1 MARRGGAGI
10 TIGDVAR
17 EAGVS
22 ISTVSRIVN
31 GEYGAAAEE
40 TRARIFA
47 AIDQL
52 GYLPNGAARSLKTG
66 RSRMIGVLLAD
77 IEHPYWNTVLG
88 GVNEVCSRLGYGA
101 LVSSAGEDPNVE
113 DSYLRMFRSQ
123 QVAGILLNPTQADE
137 KTIARWAKLDL
148 PVVMLDRTL
157 PGLPFALVAADN
169 AAGVRAATQHLLHLG
184 HREIGFVSW
193 RLGAYAN
200 RRERLDGYLQALQD
214 ASIETRANTIAF
226 ADVGWQDGVRASL
239 ELLDRA
245 DRPTAVVS
253 GNAMLNLQVLAA
265 AKHLGLRVPED
276 LSVVGFDD
284 SPWDDL
290 VDPPLTTV
298 ATPARDIGVVAAELL
313 LENTDKGASILGVER
328 RLPTRLVIRQSST
341 HPPSRHQSQ

>member
-1 MARRGGAGI
+1 MARRRSAGI

-31 GEYGAAAEE
+31 GEHGAAAEE

-77 IEHPYWNTVLG
+77 IAHPYWNTVLG
-88 GVNEVCSRLGYGA
+88 GVNDACSRLGYGA
-101 LVSSAGEDPNVE
+101 LVSSAGEDANVE
-113 DSYLRMFRSQ
+113 DRYLRMFRSQ
-123 QVAGILLNPTQADE
+123 QIAGLLLNPTQADE
-137 KTIARWAKLDL
+137 ETITRWAKLDL
-148 PVVMLDRTL
+148 PVVMVDRTL
-157 PGLPFALVAADN
+157 PGLPFALVAAQN
-169 AAGVRAATQHLLHLG
+169 SEGVCAATQHLLDLG

-193 RLGAYAN
+193 TLGSYEN
-200 RRERLDGYLQALQD
+200 RRERLAGYLQALRE
-214 ASIETRANTIAF
+214 ASITPRDENIAF
-226 ADVGWQDGVRASL
+226 AEVGWQDGVRASL

-265 AKHLGLRVPED
+265 AKQLDLRVPQD

-298 ATPARDIGVVAAELL
+298 ATPAREIGVVATELL
-313 LENTDKGASILGVER
+313 LESIDRGTSTVGVER
-328 RLPTRLVIRQSST
+328 RLPTRLVIRQSSA
-341 HPPSRHQSQ
+341 PPPA

>member
-1 MARRGGAGI
+1 MARRGSAGV

-77 IEHPYWNTVLG
+77 IAHPYWNTVLG
-88 GVNEVCSRLGYGA
+88 GVNDACSRLGYGA
-101 LVSSAGEDPNVE
+101 LVSSAGEDASVE
-113 DSYLRMFRSQ
+113 DRYLRMFRSQ
-123 QVAGILLNPTQADE
+123 QVAGLLLNPTQADE
-137 KTIARWAKLDL
+137 ETISRWAKLDL
-148 PVVMLDRTL
+148 PVVMVDRTL
-157 PGLPFALVAADN
+157 PGLPFALVAAEN
-169 AAGVRAATQHLLHLG
+169 AEGVCAATQHLIALG
-184 HREIGFVSW
+184 HRKIGFVSW
-193 RLGAYAN
+193 TLGSYAN
-200 RRERLDGYLQALQD
+200 RRERLAGYLQALREAD
-214 ASIETRANTIAF
+214 IEARDENIAF
-226 ADVGWQDGVRASL
+226 AEVGWQDGVRASL
-239 ELLDRA
+239 ELLGRS

-265 AKHLGLRVPED
+265 AKQLGLRVPQD

-298 ATPARDIGVVAAELL
+298 ATPAREIGVVAAELL
-313 LENTDKGASILGVER
+313 LESVDQGTSILGVER
-328 RLPTRLVIRQSST
+328 RLPTRLVIRKSSA
-341 HPPSRHQSQ
+341 PSPG

>member
-1 MARRGGAGI
+1 MARRGSAGI

-77 IEHPYWNTVLG
+77 IAHPYWNTVLG
-88 GVNEVCSRLGYGA
+88 GVNDACSRLGYGA
-101 LVSSAGEDPNVE
+101 LVSSAGEDASVE
-113 DSYLRMFRSQ
+113 DNYLRMFRSQ

-137 KTIARWAKLDL
+137 ETIARWAKLDL

-157 PGLPFALVAADN
+157 PGLPFALVAAEN
-169 AAGVRAATQHLLHLG
+169 SEGVRAATQHLLQLG
-184 HREIGFVSW
+184 HRDIGFVSW
-193 RLGAYAN
+193 TLGAYEN
-200 RRERLDGYLQALQD
+200 RRERLDGYLRALED
-214 ASIETRANTIAF
+214 ASIDVREDRIAF
-226 ADVGWQDGVRASL
+226 AEVGWQDGVRASL
-239 ELLDRA
+239 ELLDRV

-265 AKHLGLRVPED
+265 AKQLGLQVPQD
-276 LSVVGFDD
+276 LSIVGFDD

-298 ATPARDIGVVAAELL
+298 ATPAREIGVMAAELL
-313 LENTDKGASILGVER
+313 LESTEKGTPIVGVER
-328 RLPTRLVIRQSST
+328 RLPTRLVIRRSSSG
-341 HPPSRHQSQ
+341 PPA